1 MKELVL
7 ATNNQ
12 HKVREIIDILGKLP
26 ITVKSLADFKKM
38 PEVVED
44 GETLA
49 QNAVKKASTVAMR
62 LNTWAMADDTGLEVD
77 YLAKA
82 PGVYSAR
89 FAGINCTY
97 EDNNKKLLKLLKG
110 VPKKDRT
117 ARFRCVIAVAGPEGS
132 IELAQGCI
140 EGVIA
145 QKAAGDK
152 GFGYDPIFVV
162 AKYKKSF
169 AQLDSRIK
177 NVISH
182 RGQAVRNAKKIIERI
197 CRSS

>member
-1 MKELVL
+1 VKELVL

>member
-145 QKAAGDK
+145 QKPAGDK

>member
-1 MKELVL
+1 VKELVL

-145 QKAAGDK
+145 QKPAGDK